1 MGEYYLV
8 LDSLNNFKETYPTKS
23 QQEENKTY
31 KIFLKRGKKHDFSD
45 SSVNQRKYKK
55 LQLHDRKK
63 ILQIESNEAENYKKG
78 PKWCSFEGSYITSDI
93 LSLSADASE

>member
-1 MGEYYLV
+1 MGEYYVV
-8 LDSLNNFKETYPTKS
+8 LNSLNNLKETYPTKS

-31 KIFLKRGKKHDFSD
+31 KKNLKRGKTRLLWQQRQSEKMQKT
-45 SSVNQRKYKK
+45 SS
-55 LQLHDRKK
+55 LDKK

-78 PKWCSFEGSYITSDI
+78 PKCAALLISYITSDS